1 MRNLKLL
8 TRDELLGFAKS
19 KVMLVLW
26 IGLPVLALLIFV
38 MPILLGQEPSD
49 SGRSMAALVALLVSS
64 LGGTVAAIMVAVDII
79 SERNRGVYQLLV
91 IRPLPR
97 DAILWAKYI
106 AVVTCV
112 TLACVAA
119 LATGIA
125 VDLVRGTELPPDAWN
140 QMGRALVSTAGVIAI
155 STAVG
160 VFVASFSKSILVA
173 VIMIL
178 YVGQN
183 LAVIPMIPTYFGL
196 EEWFWTFMGVTTVL
210 ALGVVFGA
218 TLLFRRAEL

>member
-1 MRNLKLL
+1 MRNLRLL
-8 TRDELLGFAKS
+8 IRDELVGFAKS

-26 IGLPVLALLIFV
+26 IGLPVLALLIFLI
-38 MPILLGQEPSD
+38 PILSGEEPSD
-49 SGRSMAALVALLVSS
+49 SGRSMASLVALLVSS
-64 LGGTVAAIMVAVDII
+64 LAGTVAAIMVAVDIV
-79 SERNRGVYQLLV
+79 SERKRGVYQLLV

-106 AVVTCV
+106 AVVSCV

-119 LATGIA
+119 LATGVV
-125 VDLVRGTELPPDAWN
+125 VDLVRGTALPPDAWS
-140 QMGRALVSTAGVIAI
+140 QLGRALASTAGVIAI

-160 VFVASFSKSILVA
+160 VFVGSVSTSLLVA
-173 VIMIL
+173 VILIL

-196 EEWFWTFMGVTTVL
+196 QDWFWVFMSATTVL
-210 ALGVVFGA
+210 ALGVMFGA
-218 TLLFRRAEL
+218 TLLFRRVEL

>member
-1 MRNLKLL
+1 MRNVKLL
-8 TRDELLGFAKS
+8 TRDELIGFAKS

-26 IGLPVLALLIFV
+26 IGLPALALIMYLL
-38 MPILLGQEPSD
+38 PILLDRAPS
-49 SGRSMAALVALLVSS
+49 SEGPGMASFVSLLVSS
-64 LGGTVAAIMVAVDII
+64 LAGTVAAIMVAVDMV

-97 DAILWAKYI
+97 EAIIWAKYI

-119 LATGIA
+119 LLTGVV
-125 VDLVRGTELPPDAWN
+125 VDLVAGHALPKEAWYGL
-140 QMGRALVSTAGVIAI
+140 GRAFGSTAGVVAI

-160 VFVASFSKSILVA
+160 VFVGALSRSILVA
-173 VIMIL
+173 VILIL

-183 LAVIPMIPTYFGL
+183 LAIIPMVPTYFGL
-196 EEWFWTFMGVTTVL
+196 QEWYWAFMAATTIV
-210 ALGVVFGA
+210 ALGVVFASGM
-218 TLLFRRAEL
+218 LFRRAEL

>member
-8 TRDELLGFAKS
+8 TRDELVGFAKS

-26 IGLPVLALLIFV
+26 IGLPALALLIFV
-38 MPILLGQEPSD
+38 MPILLGQEPAD
-49 SGRSMAALVALLVSS
+49 SERSMSAFVALLVSS

-119 LATGIA
+119 LATGLV
-125 VDLVRGTELPPDAWN
+125 VDLARGTELPPEAWN
-140 QMGRALVSTAGVIAI
+140 QVGRALVSTAGVIAI

-160 VFVASFSKSILVA
+160 VFVASVSTSILIA
-173 VIMIL
+173 VILIL

-196 EEWFWTFMGVTTVL
+196 ADWFWAFMGGTTVL

-218 TLLFRRAEL
+218 TLLFRRVEL